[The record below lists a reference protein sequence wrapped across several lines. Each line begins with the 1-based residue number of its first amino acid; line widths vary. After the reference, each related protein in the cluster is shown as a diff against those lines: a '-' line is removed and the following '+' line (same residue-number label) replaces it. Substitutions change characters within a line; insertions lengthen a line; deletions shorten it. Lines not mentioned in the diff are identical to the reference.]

1 MEFTSMDLGRVH
13 ILRVDP
19 GEDVLESVQAFLK
32 EAGIRQAVVMGGY
45 GTLAAYH
52 LHWVT
57 HNRIPTENAFG
68 RGYGGMEI
76 LTMNGLVVDGEPH
89 IHVALSTPDGA
100 FGGHLEPGC
109 IAYVLCEVFLG
120 EVEGV
125 TLGRRRVSVA
135 VEGMG
140 EGMVNRLVFGELQTA
155 MPQVQGESITLGGE
169 K

>member
-1 MEFTSMDLGRVH
+1 MESATLSVSGIH

-19 GEDVLESVQAFLK
+19 GEDIFESTQRFLD
-32 EAGIRQAVVMGGY
+32 EAGVRQAVVVGGY

-57 HNRIPTENAFG
+57 HNRIPTETAFG
-68 RGYGGMEI
+68 RGYGGIEI
-76 LTMNGLVVDGEPH
+76 LAMNGLVVDGQPH

-109 IAYVLCEVFLG
+109 VAYVLCEIFFA
-120 EVEGV
+120 EVEGQA
-125 TLGRRRVSVA
+125 LSRQRVPVA

-140 EGMVNRLVFGELQTA
+140 EGTVSRLTFG
-155 MPQVQGESITLGGE
+155 
-169 K
+169 

>member
-1 MEFTSMDLGRVH
+1 MEFASMNLRRIH

-19 GEDVLESVQAFLK
+19 GEDVLESVRRFLK
-32 EAGIRQAVVMGGY
+32 EADIQQAVVLGGY

-57 HNRIPTENAFG
+57 HNRIPTDNLFR
-68 RGYGGMEI
+68 RGEGGIEV
-76 LTMNGLVVDGEPH
+76 LAMNGLVVDGEPH
-89 IHVALSTPDGA
+89 IHVALSTSDGA

-109 IAYVLCEVFLG
+109 IAYVLCDVFFA

-125 TLGRRRVSVA
+125 ALSRERVPVS

-140 EGMVNRLVFGELQTA
+140 EGKISRLTFD
-155 MPQVQGESITLGGE
+155 
-169 K
+169 

>member
-1 MEFTSMDLGRVH
+1 MEFASMNLNRIH

-19 GEDVLESVQAFLK
+19 GEDVLESAQRFLK
-32 EAGIRQAVVMGGY
+32 KANIRQAVILGGY

-57 HNRIPTENAFG
+57 HNRIPTDNAFG
-68 RGYGGMEI
+68 QGEGGIEI
-76 LTMNGLVVDGEPH
+76 LSMNGLVVDGEPH

-109 IAYVLCEVFLG
+109 IAYVLCEVFFA

-125 TLGRRRVSVA
+125 ALSRRRMPVA

-140 EGMVNRLVFGELQTA
+140 EGEISQLVFNQT
-155 MPQVQGESITLGGE
+155 
-169 K
+169 

>member
-1 MEFTSMDLGRVH
+1 MEADAMSLNRIH

-19 GEDVLESVQAFLK
+19 GEDVFESIQRFLDL
-32 EAGIRQAVVMGGY
+32 AGVRQAVVLGGY

-57 HNRIPTENAFG
+57 HNRLPSETAFG
-68 RGYGGMEI
+68 RGYGGIEI
-76 LTMNGLVVDGEPH
+76 LAMNGLVVEGQPH

-109 IAYVLCEVFLG
+109 MAYVLCEIFLA
-120 EVEGV
+120 EVKGPV
-125 TLGRRRVSVA
+125 LSRQRVPVS

-140 EGMVNRLVFGELQTA
+140 EGTVSRLTFG
-155 MPQVQGESITLGGE
+155 
-169 K
+169 